1 VTVWAE
7 VTSSGSV
14 FAGNG
19 ISVQHGSEAGS
30 YQVAITDPTCSR
42 EHNAPVITVS
52 DGDPTSLGGSAPVA
66 WFGAT
71 PTNQQ
76 FMVFTGRVS
85 SGTFAAGDQTFD
97 VLDTCS

>member
-30 YQVAITDPTCSR
+30 YQVTITDPTCSR
-42 EHNAPVITVS
+42 GFNAPVVTVS
-52 DGDPTSLGGSAPVA
+52 DGDPTSLGGAAPVA
-66 WFGAT
+66 WYEVTGA
-71 PTNQQ
+71 NQQ

-85 SGTFAAGDQTFD
+85 SGGFAAGDQTFD